1 MEIIKDGWVFVVCRG
16 QLGQPTGMNNPVL
29 NRIAALPI
37 WQGEIATTPLGG
49 GRTNLNFIVA
59 DATGKYV
66 VRLGEDIPAHH
77 VMRFNELAASRA
89 AHKAGLSPEV
99 VFADDGITVIQHI
112 ESKTLG
118 EADVAQPE
126 YLGRIV
132 QLMHR
137 CHHGV
142 PQHLR
147 GPALV
152 FWVFHVIRDYAAT
165 LEAHGSPYLKK
176 VQDYLEVAQA
186 LETEVGP
193 IELVFGHNDLMAAN
207 ILDDGQR
214 LWLIDWDYA
223 GFNSPLFDLGGLAS
237 NNSLNEAQELEMLG
251 QYYGSPPDGALLRRY
266 HAMKCASLMREV
278 MWSMVSE
285 VISELDIDYA
295 AYTAENIGRFE
306 RALAAFQQS

>member
-1 MEIIKDGWVFVVCRG
+1 MNDPEI
-16 QLGQPTGMNNPVL
+16 

-37 WQGEIATTPLGG
+37 WQGKIETSPLGG
-49 GRTNLNFIVA
+49 GRTNLNFTVT
-59 DATGKYV
+59 DKTGKYV

-89 AHKAGLSPEV
+89 AYNAGLSPEV
-99 VFADDGITVIQHI
+99 VFAEKGITVIRHI
-112 ESKTLG
+112 ESKTLC
-118 EADVAQPE
+118 EADVGKPA

-132 QLMHR
+132 ALMKR
-137 CHHGV
+137 CHHEI
-142 PQHLR
+142 PQHFH

-165 LEAHGSPYLKK
+165 LAAHGSSHMAKAGEF
-176 VQDYLEVAQA
+176 LEIAKG
-186 LETEVGP
+186 LEADIGP

-237 NNSLNEAQELEMLG
+237 NNSLNEVQEQEMLG
-251 QYYGSPPDGALLRRY
+251 HYYGTLPDADLLRRY

-306 RALAAFQQS
+306 QALEAYQQS

>member
-1 MEIIKDGWVFVVCRG
+1 M
-16 QLGQPTGMNNPVL
+16 TNPVL

-37 WQGEIATTPLGG
+37 WQGEIVTSPLGG
-49 GRTNLNFIVA
+49 GRTNLNFTVS

-77 VMRFNELAASRA
+77 VMRFNELSASRA
-89 AHKAGLSPEV
+89 AHAAGLSPEV
-99 VFADDGITVIQHI
+99 VFADEGITVIRHI
-112 ESKTLG
+112 ECKTLE
-118 EADVAQPE
+118 EADVAKPK
-126 YLGRIV
+126 YLSRIV
-132 QLMHR
+132 ALMKR
-137 CHHGV
+137 CHGDV

-165 LEAHGSPYLKK
+165 LKAHNSRHLAKVGEYLAIAKGLEA
-176 VQDYLEVAQA
+176 DI
-186 LETEVGP
+186 GP

-237 NNSLNEAQELEMLG
+237 NNGLNAAQEQEMLAL
-251 QYYGSPPDGALLRRY
+251 YYGAPPDAALLHRY

-285 VISELDIDYA
+285 EISELDVDYA
-295 AYTAENIGRFE
+295 GYTAENLERFAQAYARHLE
-306 RALAAFQQS
+306 T

>member
-1 MEIIKDGWVFVVCRG
+1 M
-16 QLGQPTGMNNPVL
+16 TNPSL

-37 WQGEIATTPLGG
+37 WQGEIDVSPLGG
-49 GRTNLNFIVA
+49 GRTNLNYTVV
-59 DATGKYV
+59 DATGKFV

-89 AHKAGLSPEV
+89 AYAAGLSPKV
-99 VFADDGITVIQHI
+99 VFADEGITVIRHI
-112 ESKTLG
+112 ESKTL
-118 EADVAQPE
+118 EESDVAKPE
-126 YLGRIV
+126 YLSRIV
-132 QLMHR
+132 ALIKR
-137 CHHGV
+137 CHVEV
-142 PQHLR
+142 PQHLH

-165 LEAHGSPYLKK
+165 LAGHNSRYMAK
-176 VQDYLEVAQA
+176 VADYLEIAKR
-186 LETEVGP
+186 LEADIGP
-193 IELVFGHNDLMAAN
+193 IELVYGHNDMMAAN

-237 NNSLNEAQELEMLG
+237 NNGLSPEQEQEMLAL
-251 QYYGSPPDGALLRRY
+251 YYGAPPDAALLHRY

-285 VISELDIDYA
+285 EISDLDVDYVG
-295 AYTAENIGRFE
+295 YTAENLGRFE
-306 RALAAFQQS
+306 RAYARYAKA

>member
-1 MEIIKDGWVFVVCRG
+1 MTDPI
-16 QLGQPTGMNNPVL
+16 L

-37 WQGEIATTPLGG
+37 WQGDILTAPLSG

-99 VFADDGITVIQHI
+99 VFADAGITVIRHI
-112 ESKTLG
+112 KSKTLG
-118 EADVAQPE
+118 EVDVAKPE
-126 YLGRIV
+126 YLERIV
-132 QLMHR
+132 GLMRR
-137 CHHGV
+137 CHHDV

-165 LEAHGSPYLKK
+165 LATQNSPYMAK
-176 VQDYLEVAQA
+176 VSDYMKVAKELEAA
-186 LETEVGP
+186 IGP
-193 IELVFGHNDLMAAN
+193 VELVFGHNDLMAAN
-207 ILDDGQR
+207 ILDDGTR

-237 NNSLNEAQELEMLG
+237 NNGLTKAQELDMLG
-251 QYYGSPPDGALLRRY
+251 LYYGTPPDAALLRRY
-266 HAMKCASLMREV
+266 YAMKCASLMREV

-285 VISELDIDYA
+285 EISDLDIDYA
-295 AYTAENIGRFE
+295 AYTTENIGRLE
-306 RALAAFQQS
+306 RALADYRQG

>member
-1 MEIIKDGWVFVVCRG
+1 M
-16 QLGQPTGMNNPVL
+16 TNPVL

-37 WQGEIATTPLGG
+37 WQGEIATSPLGG
-49 GRTNLNFIVA
+49 GRTNLNFTVV

-89 AHKAGLSPEV
+89 AFAAGLSPEV
-99 VFADDGITVIQHI
+99 IFADEGITVIRHI
-112 ESKTLG
+112 ECKTL
-118 EADVAQPE
+118 EESDVAKPE
-126 YLGRIV
+126 YLSRIV
-132 QLMHR
+132 TLMKR
-137 CHHGV
+137 CHADV

-147 GPALV
+147 GPALA

-165 LEAHGSPYLKK
+165 LKAHNSRHLAKTAEYLKIAK
-176 VQDYLEVAQA
+176 QLEADI
-186 LETEVGP
+186 GP

-237 NNSLNEAQELEMLG
+237 NNGLNTAQEQEILAL
-251 QYYGSPPDGALLRRY
+251 YYGTPPDAALLRRY

-285 VISELDIDYA
+285 EISDLDVDYA
-295 AYTAENIGRFE
+295 GYTAENLTRFAQAYTRYE
-306 RALAAFQQS
+306 KA

>member
-1 MEIIKDGWVFVVCRG
+1 MTD
-16 QLGQPTGMNNPVL
+16 PVL

-37 WQGEIATTPLGG
+37 WQGDIVTAALGG
-49 GRTNLNFIVA
+49 GRTNLNFTVA

-66 VRLGEDIPAHH
+66 VRLGDDIPAHH

-99 VFADDGITVIQHI
+99 VFADEGITVIRHI
-112 ESKTLG
+112 ECKTLG
-118 EADVAQPE
+118 EEDVGKPE

-132 QLMHR
+132 ELMRR

-165 LEAHGSPYLKK
+165 LEAHSSRHLPK
-176 VQDYLEVAQA
+176 VGEYLEIAKG
-186 LETEVGP
+186 LEADIGP
-193 IELVFGHNDLMAAN
+193 IELVFGHNDWMAAN

-237 NNSLNEAQELEMLG
+237 NNGLNAAQEQEMLAL
-251 QYYGSPPDGALLRRY
+251 YYGAPPDAGLLHRY

-285 VISELDIDYA
+285 DISELDVDYA
-295 AYTAENIGRFE
+295 GYTAENLKRFT
-306 RALAAFQQS
+306 RAYARHLEG

>member
-1 MEIIKDGWVFVVCRG
+1 M
-16 QLGQPTGMNNPVL
+16 TNPVL
-29 NRIAALPI
+29 SRITALPI
-37 WQGEIATTPLGG
+37 WQGEVVASPLGG
-49 GRTNLNFIVA
+49 GRTNLNFTVA

-89 AHKAGLSPEV
+89 AHAAGLSPEV
-99 VFADDGITVIQHI
+99 VFAEEGITVIRYI
-112 ESKTLG
+112 ESKTLAEG
-118 EADVAQPE
+118 DVAKPE
-126 YLGRIV
+126 YLSRIV
-132 QLMHR
+132 ELMKR

-142 PQHLR
+142 PPHLH

-165 LEAHGSPYLKK
+165 LEAHNSRHLAKIGEYLDIAKG
-176 VQDYLEVAQA
+176 LEADI
-186 LETEVGP
+186 GP

-237 NNSLNEAQELEMLG
+237 NNGLSAAQEEEMLAL
-251 QYYGSPPDGALLRRY
+251 YYGAPPDAGLLHRY

-285 VISELDIDYA
+285 EISELDVDYA
-295 AYTAENIGRFE
+295 GYTAENLGRF
-306 RALAAFQQS
+306 AQAYACYQAA

>member
-1 MEIIKDGWVFVVCRG
+1 MTD
-16 QLGQPTGMNNPVL
+16 PVL
-29 NRIAALPI
+29 NRISALPI
-37 WQGEIATTPLGG
+37 WQGEIVTSPLGG
-49 GRTNLNFIVA
+49 GRTNLNFTVA

-66 VRLGEDIPAHH
+66 VRMGEDIPAHH

-89 AHKAGLSPEV
+89 AHAAGLSPEV
-99 VFADDGITVIQHI
+99 VFSDEGITVIRHI
-112 ESKTLG
+112 DSKTLG
-118 EADVAQPE
+118 EADVGKPE
-126 YLGRIV
+126 YLSRIV
-132 QLMHR
+132 ELMRR

-165 LEAHGSPYLKK
+165 LAAHSSPYMAKTSE
-176 VQDYLEVAQA
+176 YLEIAKD
-186 LETEVGP
+186 LEADIGP

-207 ILDDGQR
+207 ILDDGAR

-237 NNSLNEAQELEMLG
+237 NNGLTEAQEAEMLG
-251 QYYGSPPDGALLRRY
+251 LYYGTPPDAALLHRY
-266 HAMKCASLMREV
+266 CAMKCASLMREV

-285 VISELDIDYA
+285 EISDLDIDYA
-295 AYTAENIGRFE
+295 AYTAENLGRFE
-306 RALAAFQQS
+306 RAYAAYQQG

>member
-1 MEIIKDGWVFVVCRG
+1 
-16 QLGQPTGMNNPVL
+16 MNNPAL

-37 WQGEIATTPLGG
+37 WKGEIEASPLGG
-49 GRTNLNFIVA
+49 GRTNLNFTVQ
-59 DATGKYV
+59 DNTGKYV

-89 AHKAGLSPEV
+89 AHAAGLSPEV
-99 VFADDGITVIQHI
+99 VFADEGITVIRHI

-118 EADVAQPE
+118 EADVAKTE
-126 YLGRIV
+126 YLGPIV
-132 QLMHR
+132 ELMRR
-137 CHHGV
+137 CHIEL

-165 LEAHGSPYLKK
+165 LAAHASPHMPMVHDYLKIAQK
-176 VQDYLEVAQA
+176 LEAA
-186 LETEVGP
+186 IGP

-207 ILDDGQR
+207 ILDDGTR

-237 NNSLNEAQELEMLG
+237 NNSLSPTQEEEMLG
-251 QYYGSPPDGALLRRY
+251 LYYGAPPDAALLQRY

-285 VISELDIDYA
+285 VISDLDIDYG
-295 AYTAENIGRFE
+295 AYTAENIGRFAHAY
-306 RALAAFQQS
+306 RAYQQR

>member
-1 MEIIKDGWVFVVCRG
+1 MTK
-16 QLGQPTGMNNPVL
+16 QVL

-37 WQGEIATTPLGG
+37 WQGAIVTTPLSG
-49 GRTNLNFIVA
+49 GRTNLNFTVS
-59 DATGKYV
+59 DETGKYV

-89 AHKAGLSPEV
+89 AHTAGLSPEV
-99 VFADDGITVIQHI
+99 VFADEGITVLRHVK
-112 ESKTLG
+112 SKTLA
-118 EADVAQPE
+118 EADVGKPE

-132 QLMHR
+132 ALMHR
-137 CHHGV
+137 CHHEV

-165 LEAHGSPYLKK
+165 LAAHNSPYMPK
-176 VQDYLEVAQA
+176 VAEYLETAKG
-186 LETEVGP
+186 LEAAIGP

-237 NNSLNEAQELEMLG
+237 NNSLSAAQEHEMLG
-251 QYYGSPPDGALLRRY
+251 HYYGTAPNAALLHRY

-285 VISELDIDYA
+285 VISELNIDYA
-295 AYTAENIGRFE
+295 AYTAENIGRYE
-306 RALAAFQQS
+306 RALAAHQQH

>member
-1 MEIIKDGWVFVVCRG
+1 MRMRDSEI
-16 QLGQPTGMNNPVL
+16 

-37 WQGEIATTPLGG
+37 WQGEIVCSPLGG
-49 GRTNLNFIVA
+49 GRTNLNFTVA
-59 DATGKYV
+59 DSTGKYV

-89 AHKAGLSPEV
+89 AHAARLSPEV
-99 VFADDGITVIQHI
+99 VFADAGITVIRHI

-118 EADVAQPE
+118 EADVGKPE

-132 QLMHR
+132 ELMRR
-137 CHHGV
+137 CHHEV
-142 PQHLR
+142 PQRLR

-152 FWVFHVIRDYAAT
+152 FWVFHVIRDYVAA
-165 LEAHGSPYLKK
+165 LEAHSSPYVAKARE
-176 VQDYLEVAQA
+176 YLEVAKG
-186 LETEVGP
+186 LEADVGP
-193 IELVFGHNDLMAAN
+193 IELVFGHSDLMAAN

-237 NNSLNEAQELEMLG
+237 NNSLNAAQELEMLEA
-251 QYYGSPPDGALLRRY
+251 YYGSAPNGALLHRY

-295 AYTAENIGRFE
+295 AYTAENIARFE
-306 RALAAFQQS
+306 RALAVYQQS

>member
-1 MEIIKDGWVFVVCRG
+1 LEHRQGRNEDGM
-16 QLGQPTGMNNPVL
+16 TNPSL

-37 WQGEIATTPLGG
+37 WQGGIVATPLGG
-49 GRTNLNFIVA
+49 GRTNLNYTVA
-59 DATGKYV
+59 DASGKYV

-89 AHKAGLSPEV
+89 AHAAGLSPEV
-99 VFADDGITVIQHI
+99 VFADEGITVIRHI

-118 EADVAQPE
+118 EADVGKPE

-132 QLMHR
+132 ELMRR
-137 CHHGV
+137 CHVDV

-165 LEAHGSPYLKK
+165 LAAYGSPYEAKARE
-176 VQDYLEVAQA
+176 YLEIAKG
-186 LETEVGP
+186 LEADIGP

-237 NNSLNEAQELEMLG
+237 NNSLNAAQELEMLAR
-251 QYYGSPPDGALLRRY
+251 YYGAAPDAALLHRY

-306 RALAAFQQS
+306 RAMADHRQR

>member
-1 MEIIKDGWVFVVCRG
+1 MTD
-16 QLGQPTGMNNPVL
+16 PVL

-37 WQGEIATTPLGG
+37 WQGKIVASPLSG
-49 GRTNLNFIVA
+49 GRTNLNFIVT

-89 AHKAGLSPEV
+89 AHAAGLSPEV
-99 VFADDGITVIQHI
+99 VFADEGITVIRHI
-112 ESKTLG
+112 KSKTLG
-118 EADVAQPE
+118 EVDVGKPE

-132 QLMHR
+132 ALMRR
-137 CHHGV
+137 CHHDV

-165 LEAHGSPYLKK
+165 LEAHGSPYMAK
-176 VQDYLEVAQA
+176 VGDYLQVAKG
-186 LETEVGP
+186 LEAAIGP

-207 ILDDGQR
+207 ILDDGVR

-237 NNSLNEAQELEMLG
+237 NNGLTEAQELEMLG
-251 QYYGSPPDGALLRRY
+251 HYYGTPPDGALLHRY

-285 VISELDIDYA
+285 EISDLDIDYA
-295 AYTAENIGRFE
+295 AYTAENIGRLE
-306 RALAAFQQS
+306 RALESYRQG

>member
-1 MEIIKDGWVFVVCRG
+1 
-16 QLGQPTGMNNPVL
+16 MNPEL

-37 WQGEIATTPLGG
+37 WQGEILATPLGG
-49 GRTNLNFIVA
+49 GRTNLNFTVE

-89 AHKAGLSPEV
+89 AHAAGLSPEV
-99 VFADDGITVIQHI
+99 VFADEGITVIRHI
-112 ESKTLG
+112 ECKTL
-118 EADVAQPE
+118 EETDVGKPE
-126 YLGRIV
+126 YLSRIV
-132 QLMHR
+132 ALMKQ
-137 CHHGV
+137 CHAEV
-142 PQHLR
+142 PQHLH

-152 FWVFHVIRDYAAT
+152 FWVFHVIRDYATTLKTHNSRYLAKVGT
-165 LEAHGSPYLKK
+165 YLEIAKGLEA
-176 VQDYLEVAQA
+176 DI
-186 LETEVGP
+186 GP

-237 NNSLNEAQELEMLG
+237 NNGLSAAQEQEMLAL
-251 QYYGSPPDGALLRRY
+251 YYGTPPDAALLHRY
-266 HAMKCASLMREV
+266 HAMKCASLLREV

-285 VISELDIDYA
+285 ELSDLDVDYA
-295 AYTAENIGRFE
+295 GYTAENLGRFA
-306 RALAAFQQS
+306 RAIDDYRQN

>member
-1 MEIIKDGWVFVVCRG
+1 MNPEI
-16 QLGQPTGMNNPVL
+16 

-37 WQGEIATTPLGG
+37 WQGEISAAPLGG
-49 GRTNLNFIVA
+49 GRTNLNFTVE
-59 DATGKYV
+59 DATGKFV

-89 AHKAGLSPEV
+89 AHAAGLSPEV
-99 VFADDGITVIQHI
+99 VFADEGITVIRLI
-112 ESKTLG
+112 ESKTLE
-118 EADVAQPE
+118 EADVGKPE
-126 YLGRIV
+126 YLSRIV
-132 QLMHR
+132 EMMKR
-137 CHHGV
+137 CHLEV
-142 PQHLR
+142 PQHLH

-165 LEAHGSPYLKK
+165 LKAHNSPHLVKASE
-176 VQDYLEVAQA
+176 YLEIAKG
-186 LETEVGP
+186 LEVDIGP

-237 NNSLNEAQELEMLG
+237 NNGLNPAQEREMLAL
-251 QYYGSPPDGALLRRY
+251 YYGAPPDAALLHRY

-285 VISELDIDYA
+285 VISDLDVDYA
-295 AYTAENIGRFE
+295 GYTAENLKRFE
-306 RALAAFQQS
+306 RAYAQHQKS

>member
-1 MEIIKDGWVFVVCRG
+1 
-16 QLGQPTGMNNPVL
+16 MNDPVL

-37 WQGEIATTPLGG
+37 WQGDIVPTPLGG
-49 GRTNLNFIVA
+49 GRTNLNFTVA

-89 AHKAGLSPEV
+89 AHEAGLSPEV
-99 VFADDGITVIQHI
+99 VFADTGITVIRHI
-112 ESKTLG
+112 ECKTLD
-118 EADVAQPE
+118 EFDVARPE

-132 QLMHR
+132 ELVRR
-137 CHHGV
+137 CHVEV

-165 LEAHGSPYLKK
+165 LEAHGSPYMAK
-176 VQDYLEVAQA
+176 VRGYLELAQG
-186 LETEVGP
+186 LEAAIGP

-207 ILDDGQR
+207 ILDDGAR

-223 GFNSPLFDLGGLAS
+223 GFNTPLFDLGGLAS
-237 NNSLNEAQELEMLG
+237 NNSLNEVQEQEMLEH
-251 QYYGSPPDGALLRRY
+251 YYRAPPNAALLRRY

-285 VISELDIDYA
+285 VISDLDIDYA
-295 AYTAENIGRFE
+295 AYTAENMVRFE
-306 RALAAFQQS
+306 RAVRHYRQG

>member
-1 MEIIKDGWVFVVCRG
+1 MEILAGLWVFVECPRV
-16 QLGQPTGMNNPVL
+16 LGQPAGMNDPIL
-29 NRIAALPI
+29 NRITALPI
-37 WQGEIATTPLGG
+37 WQGAIVTTPLGG
-49 GRTNLNFIVA
+49 GRTNLNFTVV

-77 VMRFNELAASRA
+77 VMRFNELAASKA
-89 AHKAGLSPEV
+89 AHAAGLSPEV
-99 VFADDGITVIQHI
+99 VFADEGITVIQHI

-118 EADVAQPE
+118 EVDVGRPE

-132 QLMHR
+132 DLMCR

-165 LEAHGSPYLKK
+165 LEAHGSPYMAK
-176 VQDYLEVAQA
+176 VRGYLDVARA
-186 LETEVGP
+186 LEAAIGP

-207 ILDDGQR
+207 ILDDGAR

-237 NNSLNEAQELEMLG
+237 NNSLNEAQEVDMLG
-251 QYYGSPPDGALLRRY
+251 QYYGTPPDADLLHRY

-285 VISELDIDYA
+285 VISELKIDYA

-306 RALAAFQQS
+306 RALETYQQS

>member
-1 MEIIKDGWVFVVCRG
+1 M
-16 QLGQPTGMNNPVL
+16 TNPEL

-37 WQGEIATTPLGG
+37 WRGEIEVLPLGG
-49 GRTNLNFIVA
+49 GRTNLNFTVT
-59 DATGKYV
+59 DASGKYV

-89 AHKAGLSPEV
+89 AHAAGLSPEV
-99 VFADDGITVIQHI
+99 VFADEGITIIRHI
-112 ESKTLG
+112 ESKTLD
-118 EADVAQPE
+118 EDDVAKPE
-126 YLGRIV
+126 YLSRIV
-132 QLMHR
+132 TLMKR

-165 LEAHGSPYLKK
+165 LEAHNSRYMAK
-176 VQDYLEVAQA
+176 VSKYLEIAKG
-186 LETEVGP
+186 LEADIGP

-237 NNSLNEAQELEMLG
+237 NNGLSAAQEQDMLAL
-251 QYYGSPPDGALLRRY
+251 YYGTPPDAALLHRY

-285 VISELDIDYA
+285 EISDLDVDYA
-295 AYTAENIGRFE
+295 GYTAENLGRFA
-306 RALAAFQQS
+306 RAIEDYRKA